1 VSEFDSTISLSDLD
15 GYDNAPVARKLV
27 VAGVSDAGADLD
39 HAFQIPMIFEQG
51 AARLGD

>member
-1 VSEFDSTISLSDLD
+1 MMTRRWRENSLF
-15 GYDNAPVARKLV
+15 
-27 VAGVSDAGADLD
+27 AGVSDAGADLD